1 MNVDTFLLVLALHW
15 EWYILALFLSIAALV
30 PVYKGF
36 TLTWYDP
43 LRYSVVFAMFAN
55 AVPLFLYFTQNMTTE
70 HFCYFILSEGLFWL
84 GIVSL
89 GKKRATFSRH
99 TIKYSDRIGF
109 YVFIVI
115 AALYFLFTLVTYA
128 TIGIPILMDSSRLS
142 VYAGTGGLGILAR
155 FNTGFSIYTMF
166 YSFYL
171 LHKRK
176 YRPLAYIVL
185 ACCIFFLI
193 ATASKFAFLNILF
206 AYWGFKFFYLQELP
220 RSGKTLIYLLV
231 GIIAAVVVLLVQTA
245 GLGGNL
251 QTAVIGLA
259 VRFAAFGDCY
269 FYAYPD
275 NVLSVVEVQNS
286 WVQIFAGLLKP
297 LRLIADE
304 DVASIGNQLAWYVTP
319 SSVGENLGPNARIP
333 ILSYIAFGWWGLLF
347 SYLCGL
353 FLAFMLFRLPLL
365 LPKGIIS
372 AAFFTYLYITLNSS
386 ITDFSLGISYWFD
399 FVLNFG
405 FILGLMFLFSRQ
417 LTLNHTSEQPL

>member
-1 MNVDTFLLVLALHW
+1 MSVDIFLIVLALHW
-15 EWYILALFLSIAALV
+15 EWYILALFLSIVTLV
-30 PVYKGF
+30 PVFRAF

-89 GKKRATFSRH
+89 GNKRATFSNRS
-99 TIKYSDRIGF
+99 IRYSERLGF
-109 YVFIVI
+109 YVFIVV
-115 AALYFLFTLVTYA
+115 ATLYFLFTLVTYA

-171 LHKRK
+171 LHKRQ
-176 YRPLAYIVL
+176 YRFLAYAVL
-185 ACCIFFLI
+185 TCCIVFLI
-193 ATASKFAFLNILF
+193 ATASKSAFLNILF

-220 RSGKTLIYLLV
+220 HSRKTLIYLIV
-231 GIIAAVVVLLVQTA
+231 GVIAAVFVLLIQTTE
-245 GLGGNL
+245 LGGNL
-251 QTAVIGLA
+251 QTAIIGLG

-269 FYAYPD
+269 FYAYPN
-275 NVLSVVEVQNS
+275 NVLSTVEVQNS
-286 WVQIFAGLLKP
+286 WTQVFAGLLKP

-304 DVASIGNQLAWYVTP
+304 DVISIGNQLAWFVTP
-319 SSVGENLGPNARIP
+319 TSAGENLGPNARMP
-333 ILSYIAFGWWGLLF
+333 IFSYITFGWWGLLF
-347 SYLCGL
+347 SYLSGL
-353 FLAFMLFRLPLL
+353 FLAFSFFRLPRLF
-365 LPKGIIS
+365 PKGIIS

-386 ITDFSLGISYWFD
+386 ITDFGLGISYWFD
-399 FVLNFG
+399 FILNFG
-405 FILGLMFLFSRQ
+405 FILGLMYIFCRQ
-417 LTLNHTSEQPL
+417 LTINHSPTLPS